1 MNKAGRKSRFWNLM
15 AFFYEQ
21 FFRRFPPHRRLFK
34 EILENVGA
42 PSSSAGFILD
52 AGCGPGLL
60 SLELARQG
68 HRVLGID
75 RSAEMIKR
83 AQKNKR
89 QGKDENLLFLQGDL
103 NEGVGVQEDSL
114 RRVLMIHS
122 LYLMDDPGRVLRNLA
137 RALAADGEII
147 LCNPS
152 RKLTPAELWAG
163 GKDFLGQALREKGPL
178 SIFFFL
184 PIVLVVGGFHFV
196 IQYRKKRTYHCWE
209 EKEFEELLKASG
221 LRMKWSHK
229 SCMGSS
235 HLIFCAV
242 KGR

>member
-1 MNKAGRKSRFWNLM
+1 MKEAARKSRLWNLM

-21 FFRRFPPHRRLFK
+21 FFRRFPPHRRLFD
-34 EILENVGA
+34 EILENVGE
-42 PSSSAGFILD
+42 PDSGAGVILD

-60 SLELARQG
+60 SLELARRG

-75 RSAEMIKR
+75 RSPEMIKR
-83 AQKNKR
+83 AQKMK
-89 QGKDENLLFLQGDL
+89 GKAKGENLLFLQGDL

-114 RRVLMIHS
+114 QRILMIHS

-137 RALAADGEII
+137 PALAADGEMI

-152 RKLTPAELWAG
+152 RKLTPSELWEG
-163 GKDFLGQALREKGPL
+163 GKDFLGQALSEKGPL

-209 EKEFEELLKASG
+209 EKEFEELLRASG
-221 LRMKWSHK
+221 LRMKWAHK

-235 HLIFCAV
+235 HLVFCAV